1 MHEGFSLIELLL
13 VIFIVSLVYFLGFST
28 VKNEKKS
35 PKPLSVKNIKSAI
48 IQAGLKEG
56 TLICTKQCEQCFF
69 RKSINTSFEP
79 YKGKIDLKGLKVYT
93 IDAQETLV
101 RDEPGHFKHEK
112 ICLQI
117 HFYPNG
123 SSTPLVI
130 ENSQGIYFLPAY
142 FGEPQKVKSLE
153 EAEVLWLE
161 QYNTL
166 KQSGAIY

>member
-1 MHEGFSLIELLL
+1 MRGGFSLIELLL

-35 PKPLSVKNIKSAI
+35 PKPLSIKNIKSAMT
-48 IQAGLKEG
+48 QTGLKEG
-56 TLICTKQCEQCFF
+56 TLICTKHCKQCFF
-69 RKSINTSFEP
+69 RKGINTPFEP
-79 YKGKIDLKGLKVYT
+79 YEGRIDLKGLKVYT
-93 IDAQETLV
+93 MDAQETLV
-101 RDEPGHFKHEK
+101 RDEPGHFRHEK

-130 ENSQGIYFLPAY
+130 ENDQGIYFLPSY

-153 EAEVLWLE
+153 EAERVWLK
-161 QYNTL
+161 QSKTL
-166 KQSGAIY
+166 KRSGAIY